1 MGRMSA
7 ESMKEVADDM
17 GISLRQQLSW
27 HLTSNHYPPV
37 PTSMIEPCI
46 EAIEAVREGDHER
59 EIALPEGV
67 SWRGQDNAPAHAIV
81 IGHHLDAWCYE
92 DDYTEDMDA

>member
-1 MGRMSA
+1 MGRLGA
-7 ESMKEVADDM
+7 DSMKEVADDM

-27 HLTSNHYPPV
+27 HLTGNHYPPV

-46 EAIEAVREGDHER
+46 QAIEAVREGDSER

-67 SWRGQDNAPAHAIV
+67 SWRGRETAPANAIV
-81 IGHHLDAWCYE
+81 EGHHLETWCYDE
-92 DDYTEDMDA
+92 DYE

>member
-1 MGRMSA
+1 MGRFGA

-27 HLTSNHYPPV
+27 HLTGNHYPPV

-46 EAIEAVREGDHER
+46 QAIEAVREGDSER

-67 SWRGQDNAPAHAIV
+67 SWRGRETALAYAIV
-81 IGHHLDAWCYE
+81 EGHHLQTWCYDE
-92 DDYTEDMDA
+92 DYE

>member
-1 MGRMSA
+1 MGRLGA

-27 HLTSNHYPPV
+27 HLTGNHYPPV

-46 EAIEAVREGDHER
+46 QAIEAVRENDFER
-59 EIALPEGV
+59 EIVLPEGV
-67 SWRGQDNAPAHAIV
+67 SWRGREAAPAHAIV
-81 IGHHLDAWCYE
+81 SAHHLETWCYDE
-92 DDYTEDMDA
+92 EYE

>member
-1 MGRMSA
+1 MGRLGA
-7 ESMKEVADDM
+7 DSMKEVADDM

-46 EAIEAVREGDHER
+46 QAIEAVRWQDDAR
-59 EIALPEGV
+59 IINLPEGV
-67 SWRGQDNAPAHAIV
+67 LWKGNDWAPAYAIV
-81 IGHHLDAWCYE
+81 QAHHLETWCYDE
-92 DDYTEDMDA
+92 DYEEVL